1 MAQLSTKLKAKL
13 EKYLNRKNRVNSKI
27 KSHNPQNRVVITKS
41 NMYIKAQ
48 VIWLDGKV
56 IASVSD
62 KWAKGSTKTER
73 AFAAWEQLAKLMKDH
88 KVDSAAFDR
97 NGYLY
102 HGRVKA
108 FADGIRNWWIKL

>member
-13 EKYLNRKNRVNSKI
+13 DKYLNRKNRVNSKI
-27 KSHNPQNRVVITKS
+27 KSHHPENRVVINKS

-48 VIWLDGKV
+48 VIWIDWNV
-56 IASVSD
+56 IASISD
-62 KWAKGSTKTER
+62 KWAKWNTKTEK
-73 AFAAWEQLAKLMKDH
+73 AFAAWEQLAKMMKDK
-88 KVDSAAFDR
+88 KVESAAFDR
-97 NGYLY
+97 NWYLY

>member
-48 VIWLDGKV
+48 VI
-56 IASVSD
+56 
-62 KWAKGSTKTER
+62 
-73 AFAAWEQLAKLMKDH
+73 
-88 KVDSAAFDR
+88 
-97 NGYLY
+97 
-102 HGRVKA
+102 
-108 FADGIRNWWIKL
+108 